1 MGSNQ
6 GQAERKV
13 DAPPDT
19 SHLVFVSAQEI
30 IDQLPKLKLDELRLV
45 KQQVEDLEAK
55 SAKKES
61 NMPDPY
67 GFLKVLQD
75 ANFDGPPDWSSKL
88 DDYLWHHD
96 RTRND
101 DPGN

>member
-1 MGSNQ
+1 M
-6 GQAERKV
+6 
-13 DAPPDT
+13 
-19 SHLVFVSAQEI
+19 SAQEI
-30 IDQLPKLKLDELRLV
+30 IDQLPKLKPEELKLV
-45 KQQVEDLEAK
+45 KKQVEDLEAK

-88 DDYLWHHD
+88 DDYLYHGKSHD
-96 RTRND
+96 
-101 DPGN
+101 GKSSVS